1 MNAQAWWIVQ
11 ISIVSAAILISLFLM
26 LLLRRCRLER
36 QESGK
41 QSKMAAITRTYLQR
55 IGGFPIEHGGERW
68 SDELRLAAISYL
80 HLLLRGGE
88 RDRLMQMAELDGL
101 LRTTLRKSAH
111 LMAERR
117 IDAIRLLQQFG
128 SEACI
133 ARLRELM
140 TRDRNAAV
148 RIEAAFAL
156 ASHNALPPPRELIRI
171 LGMLKRKPNR
181 LDSALLRSTAGKYA
195 EHLQRLLDE
204 PMSHSHRAL
213 IIDALGWS
221 DDMTVL
227 PTLERAAH
235 TTSAELR
242 SGALRA
248 AAKLGHPGA
257 APWVIRLLDDPVAF
271 VRVQAA
277 NASAAL
283 ELSDAVPRLS
293 AMLDDEDLWVRLRA
307 EEALEKLVGF
317 ATVTRRGGAAA

>member
-1 MNAQAWWIVQ
+1 VIAEAWAIVQ
-11 ISIVSAAILISLFLM
+11 MSIASAAILIAFFLV
-26 LLLRRCRLER
+26 LLLRRWRLER
-36 QESGK
+36 HESAR
-41 QSKMAAITRTYLQR
+41 QSQMAAITRTYLQR
-55 IGGFPIEHGGERW
+55 IGGFSVEGDSQRW
-68 SDELRLAAISYL
+68 SNDLRLAAISHL

-88 RDRLMQMAELDGL
+88 RDRLMQMAEIDGL

-111 LMAERR
+111 PMAERR

-148 RIEAAFAL
+148 RKEAAFAL
-156 ASHNALPPPRELIRI
+156 ASLNALPPPRELIRI
-171 LGMLKRKPNR
+171 LGMLRRKPNR
-181 LDSALLRSTAGKYA
+181 LDSALLRSTAGQYA
-195 EHLQRLLDE
+195 EHLQRLLDQ
-204 PMSHSHRAL
+204 PMSHGHRAL

-227 PTLERAAH
+227 PTLARAAQ
-235 TTSAELR
+235 TDIAELR

-248 AAKLGHPGA
+248 AGKLGHPGA
-257 APWVIRLLDDPVAF
+257 APWVMRLLDDPVPF
-271 VRVQAA
+271 VRVQAV

-283 ELSDAVPRLS
+283 ELRDAVPRLT
-293 AMLDDEDLWVRLRA
+293 AMLDDQDLWVRLRA

-317 ATVTRRGGAAA
+317 AAVTRASGAAA